1 MTLFGRT
8 KLRAHLSNPNIYF
21 LMKSLSV
28 SVQGRKEGG
37 KENRRK
43 AERIAQTSCR
53 REMWA
58 LLALRKENT

>member
-8 KLRAHLSNPNIYF
+8 KLWAHLSNPNIYF

-37 KENRRK
+37 GREQKKGKKNRSDK
-43 AERIAQTSCR
+43 LQ
-53 REMWA
+53 
-58 LLALRKENT
+58 